1 MARGAAR
8 RDYGPQ
14 GQSIKMISS
23 MGLIEL
29 FYGAE
34 GHSRGFL
41 RLQKEVSM
49 ANNKIQG
56 EGDYISGRKYQK
68 MQHEFAEKGPVQAKA
83 REAEEALDSPEGE
96 ELEEARR
103 KTGKGETH

>member
-1 MARGAAR
+1 
-8 RDYGPQ
+8 
-14 GQSIKMISS
+14 
-23 MGLIEL
+23 MGLIEP